1 MILVVGRDV
10 ALLEGISQAL
20 ASVGHPVRTATSLEE
35 ARDVAPAHG
44 FDVAVVQRALL
55 EGTEPVPIR
64 LGGVLVLFRAQEE
77 RSPRATLSPSLA
89 RLLLAEV
96 ELPLERYRL
105 VALIRATLARMRPTD
120 RSPTPPDG
128 GERGAPTDA

>member
-1 MILVVGRDV
+1 MILVVGRDA

-20 ASVGHPVRTATSLEE
+20 ATLGHPVKAAASLEE

-64 LGGVLVLFRAQEE
+64 PGGVLVLFRSAAE
-77 RSPRATLSPSLA
+77 RTTRATLSPSLA
-89 RLLLAEV
+89 RLLLADV
-96 ELPLERYRL
+96 ELPLERQRL
-105 VALIRATLARMRPTD
+105 VALIRATLMRMRSGD
-120 RSPTPPDG
+120 RTESSDRDEP
-128 GERGAPTDA
+128 RRA